1 MFIIK
6 YILFSFIFFT
16 NNTYTIDKVYEGKI
30 FYNFVQYEDE
40 LYVSSNKG
48 VFKIES
54 SNNNSLLIFNKDV
67 TGPVKTDFTKNNFG
81 IILISLMKEC

>member
-16 NNTYTIDKVYEGKI
+16 NSTYTIDKVYEGKI

-54 SNNNSLLIFNKDV
+54 SNNNSV
-67 TGPVKTDFTKNNFG
+67 
-81 IILISLMKEC
+81 

>member
-48 VFKIES
+48 VFKIETS
-54 SNNNSLLIFNKDV
+54 
-67 TGPVKTDFTKNNFG
+67 VKINIQAPYKFKLQNDK
-81 IILISLMKEC
+81 